1 MTDDLQHILSSKREL
16 LARGNAPRPA
26 VNYTEDM
33 SSDQKD
39 RFTEYLIEQNESL
52 KLDLR
57 AMHAVLE
64 DMKDELAKSNDSLLK
79 SNEVLA
85 GLQSEISSLR
95 SELQQEREERKVL
108 EREISVLRKSWLLP
122 TRTFLVRRVKRVE
135 SQTSPR
141 LMQLQMRILMPIEAK
156 MRMILMEH
164 LAVYKLKSMRS
175 LKR

>member
-1 MTDDLQHILSSKREL
+1 MASICCQVG
-16 LARGNAPRPA
+16 LARGNCPCSA

-39 RFTEYLIEQNESL
+39 RFIEYLIEQNESQ

-95 SELQQEREERKVL
+95 FEFQQEREERKVL
-108 EREISVLRKSWLLP
+108 ERENLHLEKQLDLINKNHLRS
-122 TRTFLVRRVKRVE
+122 KR
-135 SQTSPR
+135 
-141 LMQLQMRILMPIEAK
+141 QL
-156 MRMILMEH
+156 
-164 LAVYKLKSMRS
+164 
-175 LKR
+175 

>member
-1 MTDDLQHILSSKREL
+1 MASICCQVG
-16 LARGNAPRPA
+16 LARGNCPCSA

-39 RFTEYLIEQNESL
+39 RFIEYLIEQNESQ

-64 DMKDELAKSNDSLLK
+64 DMKDELAKSMDSLLK

-95 SELQQEREERKVL
+95 FELQQEREERKVL
-108 EREISVLRKSWLLP
+108 ERENLHLEKQLDLINKNRLRS
-122 TRTFLVRRVKRVE
+122 KR
-135 SQTSPR
+135 
-141 LMQLQMRILMPIEAK
+141 QL
-156 MRMILMEH
+156 
-164 LAVYKLKSMRS
+164 
-175 LKR
+175 